1 MYLEQFIYLQAI
13 AQNQSI
19 SAAAD
24 KLFISHQ
31 ALSRSIHNFEA
42 ELGCSLLVRTNRGV
56 SFTEEGKYV
65 LEIAARVVS
74 ALKDM
79 NQHFQAGER
88 PVAGEL
94 RLLFN
99 KQEYEYRFSRVLS
112 YFYKYYPALRLHY
125 QVVGNA
131 DMVRMLNE
139 GQADVG
145 ICDFIELEGV
155 SNFNIPDTLIFSEF
169 YRERLGVIFNKESPL
184 SQYKKISLKTLS
196 HYPVIINASD
206 DADTSKVPAYFLMS
220 GYGKVQARVASSN
233 IMFTKFL
240 EDNLGWAVCPSS
252 VLKELRQSF
261 SYCALQDKAFTIRG
275 YIRKK
280 QQESSALAVFFLNI
294 YTEICR

>member
-42 ELGCSLLVRTNRGV
+42 ELGCPLLVRTNRGV

-65 LEIAARVVS
+65 LEIAERVVS
-74 ALKDM
+74 AIKDM
-79 NQHFQAGER
+79 NQHFQATER

-112 YFYKYYPALRLHY
+112 YFYKYYPALQLHY

-131 DMVRMLNE
+131 DMVRLLDE

-145 ICDFIELEGV
+145 ICDFIELEGI
-155 SNFNIPDTLIFSEF
+155 SNFNIPDTLTLTEF

-184 SQYKKISLKTLS
+184 NQYKKISLKTLS
-196 HYPVIINASD
+196 RYPVIINAPDEEDS
-206 DADTSKVPAYFLMS
+206 SKVPAYFLMS
-220 GYGKVQARVASSN
+220 DYDNVQVRVASSN

-240 EDNLGWAVCPSS
+240 EDNLGWAICPSS
-252 VLKELRQSF
+252 ALKELRQVF
-261 SYCALQDKAFTIRG
+261 PYCALQDKAFTIRG
-275 YIRKK
+275 YILKK
-280 QQESSALAVFFLNI
+280 QQISSALVMFFLNI